1 MTWIRKMIAMLAMIA
16 ALTCTGTVTAQ
27 FAMLGMIWSKG
38 MLEPEKRVRYAG
50 VLFGL
55 DPFDLMPGDDSSE
68 AEQTAPTPEAQL
80 TSRVQATPAISD
92 RQRALGRGTDD
103 IRGVVM
109 GLRVKRER
117 QDISRKAFESFL
129 QQLESENA
137 AGALREIRETLEA
150 LPPRLAKEILY
161 NMLTDP
167 RERAERDVMADAL
180 AVIRGMPADKIGK
193 IVQEFRTDA
202 ERDVL
207 HEILVEIGQLKGQG
221 TRWTGAQ
228 R

>member
-1 MTWIRKMIAMLAMIA
+1 MTWIRKMIAMLATLA
-16 ALTCTGTVTAQ
+16 ALTCTATVTAQ
-27 FAMLGMIWSKG
+27 FAMLGVIWSKG
-38 MLEPEKRVRYAG
+38 LLEPEKRVRYAG

-55 DPFDLMPGDDSSE
+55 DPFDLMPGADSPG
-68 AEQTAPTPEAQL
+68 AQQGAPTRETEL
-80 TSRVQATPAISD
+80 SSRVQATPAIAE
-92 RQRALGRGTDD
+92 RQQALGRGTDD

-117 QDISRKAFESFL
+117 QEMSRKAFESFL
-129 QQLESENA
+129 QQLESDNA
-137 AGALREIRETLEA
+137 ADALRQIRETLEA
-150 LPPRLAKEILY
+150 LPPRLAKDILY

-167 RERAERDVMADAL
+167 RERAESDVMADAL
-180 AVIRGMPADKIGK
+180 AVIRKMPADKIGK
-193 IVQEFRTDA
+193 VVQEFKTDA

-221 TRWTGAQ
+221 ARWTGAQ